1 MMAISVRLLHLGWTK
16 LPVKGPYRY
25 LEVLNVFE
33 VSLNGKGQT

>member
-1 MMAISVRLLHLGWTK
+1 MMAISVRLLHSRWTK

-25 LEVLNVFE
+25 LEGLNVCE